1 LRISRKFNRWK
12 EVPEFAMFFVFNLQP
27 VSQAE
32 RHPLLSTQA
41 KLKFSNRSGA
51 QTGAQLPMWVGILQI
66 PKGASVSSAPH

>member
-1 LRISRKFNRWK
+1 LRISGKFNRWK

-32 RHPLLSTQA
+32 YRPLLSTQA
-41 KLKFSNRSGA
+41 KLNFSPEVRA
-51 QTGAQLPMWVGILQI
+51 QTGAQLPRWVCILQI